1 MESNQHSLTWLGTG
15 AAGFLLLLY
24 SRTIIQGI
32 SGLAELFQPFL
43 MGVVIAFI
51 LSRPYELF
59 QQLYQKKL
67 HFKVKT
73 AHILGIVS
81 AYLAIFAVL
90 AAVIGVVI
98 PQLASSIRLFAQNA
112 EYYLENL
119 QRELDILAQRLHL
132 AEIDLSSILQLVQA
146 GLGQFDHAVVPKI
159 LSVTGT
165 MLHSLATFAIAIAFS
180 VYLLAGKKRILSQL
194 DRILK
199 AYLSRRIY
207 ADGRYVLK
215 IIVESFRN
223 YIVGQSTEAVIL
235 GGLCFIGMFLLELDY
250 AGMVSMVVAITALI
264 PILGAYIGG
273 VIAAVLLFMVS
284 PMKALIFL
292 IFFVILQ
299 QVENN
304 VIYPRVVGRRIG
316 LPGIWVLLAIT
327 VGGKLGGVVGMLFGV
342 PTMTI
347 VYTLL
352 RNSVRAREKRKRA

>member
-1 MESNQHSLTWLGTG
+1 MESNQHSLTWLVTG

-119 QRELDILAQRLHL
+119 Q
-132 AEIDLSSILQLVQA
+132 LQ
-146 GLGQFDHAVVPKI
+146 D
-159 LSVTGT
+159 
-165 MLHSLATFAIAIAFS
+165 
-180 VYLLAGKKRILSQL
+180 AGKLLCRCCIN
-194 DRILK
+194 
-199 AYLSRRIY
+199 SRNPSPALLG
-207 ADGRYVLK
+207 ADGL
-215 IIVESFRN
+215 
-223 YIVGQSTEAVIL
+223 
-235 GGLCFIGMFLLELDY
+235 
-250 AGMVSMVVAITALI
+250 
-264 PILGAYIGG
+264 AYHNQRQNG
-273 VIAAVLLFMVS
+273 
-284 PMKALIFL
+284 
-292 IFFVILQ
+292 
-299 QVENN
+299 
-304 VIYPRVVGRRIG
+304 
-316 LPGIWVLLAIT
+316 
-327 VGGKLGGVVGMLFGV
+327 
-342 PTMTI
+342 
-347 VYTLL
+347 
-352 RNSVRAREKRKRA
+352 